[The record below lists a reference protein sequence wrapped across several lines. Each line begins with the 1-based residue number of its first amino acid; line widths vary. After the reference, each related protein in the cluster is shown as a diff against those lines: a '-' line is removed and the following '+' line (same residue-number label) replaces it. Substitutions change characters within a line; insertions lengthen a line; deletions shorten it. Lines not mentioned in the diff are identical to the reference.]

1 MSLNQEGKEFGGWE
15 GENNGGNNAGG
26 SQSNQGQNF
35 GGGILGAL
43 FGMNSMVSD
52 NRNLKIVAEVYEVL
66 TEQIYKNIQTSTTD
80 AKQRQ
85 IVPQVEHLT
94 SNISTQLPGLGFYT
108 VIEDSMY
115 IMGAL
120 FSNRENSIGTEHITI
135 NTGAGQQQ
143 RVSIPI
149 TPAAQINKAF
159 ADRLK
164 EHYQRA
170 AAVKN
175 VNKIEIINLLVVDME
190 MLNHPEAG
198 EPKDHPHSIAMYLAR
213 QWEKALLVYGAEK
226 IVEMGYK
233 IPAPWLEVD
242 SPYGKD
248 RAAEARV
255 QAIQGRMT
263 DGKTLSPANMEVI
276 VTTMNANGNNIQNYN
291 PTTSREIA
299 RVTAAVSLTG
309 VTFEEYQSQ
318 MVAQSQAGD
327 YMNALKAFMGQSFNM
342 GASIWPGSY
351 RPLRPEITIDTVT
364 AGEMMHNNGG
374 LYPFFFGLYAL
385 MTTNNQYVFADA
397 LRKQHVGGRGSLAG
411 LETRIQM
418 MVQNMPGS
426 ANVLNPQVR
435 PPLNDKNIND
445 TDFVTNWIQQNV
457 SAHAVFKI
465 NLISNGPDA
474 PIINFMRKLLNQD
487 SAAAVKVVVA
497 LIDSMSNNRFSAV
510 IAENEKPGKTGW
522 TPKRPILIPTNT
534 IIVNGLAIT
543 PGSKDD
549 KERHINTQEVDEM
562 FICNAKPGNSATA
575 KAAIENYLGLV
586 YGNGQNEDFKQRS
599 QKLRIEQS
607 SSLFD
612 GRNHI
617 NGFGNSAI
625 FAPDF
630 MAAMAQ
636 AMDGVGQ
643 LNSAN
648 NLGSF
653 RTNRLAFSPGIG
665 LATTVGAGSN
675 NVLINPG
682 QAFNVFNTLY

>member
-1 MSLNQEGKEFGGWE
+1 MSLDKEGNNEFGGWS
-15 GENNGGNNAGG
+15 NTGGGDNSS
-26 SQSNQGQNF
+26 SQPSGHVPNT
-35 GGGILGAL
+35 GILGKL
-43 FGMNSMVSD
+43 FGMNSLVSD
-52 NRNLKIVAEVYEVL
+52 TRNLKIVNETFTIL
-66 TEQIYKNIQTSTTD
+66 TEQIYKSINDSTTD
-80 AKQRQ
+80 ANQRQ
-85 IVPQVEHLT
+85 IVPKIEHLT
-94 SNISTQLPGLGFYT
+94 PNISSQLPGLGFYT
-108 VIEDSMY
+108 VIEGTMY
-115 IMGAL
+115 IMGVL

-135 NTGAGQQQ
+135 NIGVGQQQ

-149 TPAAQINKAF
+149 TPAAQVNKQF

-164 EHYQRA
+164 EHYQRHG
-170 AAVKN
+170 AVHN
-175 VNKIEIINLLVVDME
+175 VSNIEIINLVVVDME
-190 MLNHPEAG
+190 MMAHPEAG
-198 EPKDHPHSIAMYLAR
+198 EPKDFPHVVAMYLAR
-213 QWEKALLVYGAEK
+213 HWEKSLLVYGAEK
-226 IVEMGYK
+226 IVEAGYP
-233 IPAPWLEVD
+233 IPAPWLEPNT
-242 SPYGKD
+242 PYGKD
-248 RAAEARV
+248 NTAEARV
-255 QAIQGRMT
+255 QAIPGKMT
-263 DGKTLSPANMEVI
+263 DGRTLSPANMEVI
-276 VTTMNANGNNIQNYN
+276 VTTMNANGNSQNYN

-299 RVTAAVSLTG
+299 RVTAAVSLIG
-309 VTFEEYQSQ
+309 VTYEEYQRQ
-318 MVAQSQAGD
+318 TAVQAQSGD
-327 YMNALKAFMGQSFNM
+327 YMATLKAFMGSSF
-342 GASIWPGSY
+342 GAGSMWPGSY

-385 MTTNNQYVFADA
+385 MTTNNQYVFADS

-418 MVQNMPGS
+418 MVQNMPGA
-426 ANVLNPQVR
+426 ANVLNPAIR
-435 PPLNDKNIND
+435 PPLNEKNVND

-474 PIINFMRKLLNQD
+474 PIINFMRKLMSNDPGVAL
-487 SAAAVKVVVA
+487 AATKVVVA
-497 LIDSMSNNRFSAV
+497 LIDSMSKNKFSTV
-510 IAENEKPGKTGW
+510 IQENAAAKRGWVPGK
-522 TPKRPILIPTNT
+522 PILINTNS

-543 PGSKDD
+543 PGGKDD

-562 FICNAKPGNSATA
+562 FICNAKPGNSQAA
-575 KAAIENYLGLV
+575 KSAIEHYMGLV
-586 YGNGQNEDFKQRS
+586 YGNSQQEDFKQRS

-617 NGFGNSAI
+617 NGFGNAAI

-636 AMDGVGQ
+636 AMNGVGQ

-653 RTNRLAFSPGIG
+653 RTNNLAFAPGIG

-675 NVLINPG
+675 SGLITDG
-682 QAFNVFNTLY
+682 HQFNVFNPLF